1 MTSTK
6 SLHSL
11 LLVLLLGLAPFLAS
25 CGGNGTTESSRE
37 APAQAQIPEEPVRG
51 GTAIIGYTGDISGV
65 NILASSS
72 SQPTTEL
79 CQRLFLNLLEE
90 QPDYQDSPPTFRPEL
105 AESWEFSE
113 DNKALTFRIREGLLW
128 SDGVPITAEDVR
140 WTWEAQ
146 VSPEVA
152 WDNASLKATITDVE
166 VVDERTVRFHFTHA
180 YPGQLVHVNEGVILP
195 KHAWEKLPFSEWKR
209 NNRWFV
215 ENLVVSGPF
224 DLEEW
229 KPQQEIVLRRNER
242 YFETGKPY
250 LDRAVLR
257 IIPDSASQLTQLL
270 AGSLDFMRQVPAAMA
285 DRVAAGPDTK
295 LLTFWPPQFT
305 TLIWNL
311 RNPLFADTQVRQ
323 ALTLAIDR
331 QAIVDTI
338 WFGYART
345 SPSPYITSVWGHNP
359 DIQELPYDPDQ
370 ARKLLAAAGWSD
382 SDGDGTLDRN
392 GKPFRFE
399 LMVNAGNQERVD
411 AAVMIQQQLSQVGVD
426 VRPATLDWNA
436 IGDLLDRRA
445 FESTITGL
453 AVETSLDLSPYFH
466 SESIEE
472 RLNLSSYSNAE
483 VDRLLE
489 AARSELELENSKPYL
504 YEIQELLHRDQPMT
518 ILWEPQRLVGMSWR
532 LQGARPNPIS
542 TLHNLHEWWLIPD
555 S

>member
-1 MTSTK
+1 
-6 SLHSL
+6 
-11 LLVLLLGLAPFLAS
+11 LGLAPFLAS
-25 CGGNGTTESSRE
+25 CGGGDTVTERPGDG
-37 APAQAQIPEEPVRG
+37 PAGEQIPQGPVRG

-65 NILASSS
+65 NVLASTS

-79 CQRLFLNLLEE
+79 CQRLFLSLLEE

-105 AESWEFSE
+105 AESWEFSD
-113 DNKALTFRIREGLLW
+113 DNKTLTFRIREGLVW
-128 SDGVPITAEDVR
+128 SDGVPITAEDVH
-140 WTWEAQ
+140 WTWQAQ
-146 VSPEVA
+146 TSPEVA
-152 WDNASLKATITDVE
+152 WDNSSLKATITDVE
-166 VVDERTVRFHFTHA
+166 VVDQRTVRFHFTHA

-195 KHAWEKLPFSEWKR
+195 KHAWGKLPFSEWRR
-209 NNRWFV
+209 NSRWFV
-215 ENLVVSGPF
+215 EHLVVSGPF
-224 DLEEW
+224 DLEDW

-242 YFETGKPY
+242 YFEPGKPY

-257 IIPDSASQLTQLL
+257 IIPDSSSQLTQLL

-285 DRVAAGPDTK
+285 DRVAAGPKTK

-311 RNPLFADTQVRQ
+311 RNPLFEDTQVRQ

-359 DIQELPYDPDQ
+359 NIEELPYDPDQ
-370 ARKLLAAAGWSD
+370 ARQLLAAAGWKD
-382 SDGDGTLDRN
+382 ANGDGILDRE

-411 AAVMIQQQLSQVGVD
+411 AAVMIQQQLRQVGID
-426 VRPATLDWNA
+426 VQPATLDWNA

-445 FESTITGL
+445 FEATITGL

-466 SESIEE
+466 SKSIEE
-472 RLNLSSYSNAE
+472 RLNLSSYSNRE
-483 VDRLLE
+483 VDRLLD

-504 YEIQELLHRDQPMT
+504 YEIQEILHRDQPMT

-542 TLHNLHEWWLIPD
+542 TLHNLHEWWLIPE

>member
-1 MTSTK
+1 MTSSK
-6 SLHSL
+6 SLQSL
-11 LLVLLLGLAPFLAS
+11 LLVLFLGLAPFLAG
-25 CGGNGTTESSRE
+25 CGGDDGTGEG
-37 APAQAQIPEEPVRG
+37 PPHGPIPEEPVRG
-51 GTAIIGYTGDISGV
+51 GTAVIGYTGDISGV
-65 NILASSS
+65 NILATSS

-79 CQRLFLNLLEE
+79 CQRLFLSLLEE
-90 QPDYQDSPPTFRPEL
+90 QPDYQESPPTFRPEL

-113 DNKALTFRIREGLLW
+113 DNKTLTFHIRKGLVW

-146 VSPEVA
+146 TSPEIA
-152 WDNASLKATITDVE
+152 WDNASLKATITQVE
-166 VVDERTVRFHFTHA
+166 VLDEHTVRFHFTHA

-195 KHAWEKLPFSEWKR
+195 KHAWEKLPFSEWRR
-209 NNRWFV
+209 NGRWFV
-215 ENLVVSGPF
+215 DNLVVSGPF
-224 DLEEW
+224 DLEDW

-242 YFETGKPY
+242 YFEPGKPY

-270 AGSLDFMRQVPAAMA
+270 AGSLDFMRQVPAATA

-295 LLTFWPPQFT
+295 LVTFWPPQFT

-359 DIQELPYDPDQ
+359 DIEEFPYDPDQ
-370 ARKLLAAAGWSD
+370 ARELLAAAGWKD
-382 SDGDGTLDRN
+382 ADGDGILDRD
-392 GKPFRFE
+392 GQPFRFE

-411 AAVMIQQQLSQVGVD
+411 AAVMIQQQLRQVGID
-426 VRPATLDWNA
+426 VQPATLDWNA

-445 FESTITGL
+445 FEATITGL

-466 SESIEE
+466 SQSIEE
-472 RLNLSSYSNAE
+472 RLNLSSYSNPE

-504 YEIQELLHRDQPMT
+504 YKIQELLHRDQPMT

-542 TLHNLHEWWLIPD
+542 TLHNLHEWWLIPE